1 MPKGRRGSPR
11 ESIDSILLAMSRRKD
26 IDEDTLS
33 HYLDRLDEE
42 WEVGA
47 RTKVLQLLRSSDS
60 DAHSTALLILSELA
74 TEDDLEELE
83 DVVADPTVGDLAK
96 LSLVPILKELGSEMA
111 DDGIIEYLN
120 DPEAAMLQMQLRLLD
135 LVGQSE
141 LGVESIL
148 EDVLSM
154 PTERRFG
161 FINWL
166 GMSQDPRAAK
176 LLIPLLENQPTK
188 VTSAVIEALEQLG
201 PIAAQHSIPALNY
214 LLANSSNRQLKQQA
228 RTALGR
234 LTMQSPPGT
243 EDEVMAAQFETP
255 PLYESRVSFVDGA
268 GAQMVMISWERPD
281 GRLKGVNVLYQDD
294 WGIKDCYGTD
304 EMERN
309 RWSELVE
316 GMESQGFGSF
326 VVPFD
331 YCRSLIAEAR
341 ALNKRTRHKV
351 PVAYAI
357 WRPFIEGTESNESN
371 TYPTILEPLPV
382 DAQAAQLAQRG
393 DQLYHL
399 KEFTSWFFDPFESIR
414 PYVNHYISV
423 KGLMDNASRGRK
435 RKGSPKAENY
445 KQELESF
452 VSEVITNVVDNRAR
466 SLYET
471 RLRRQA
477 ALFQLVERAK
487 DVELIRAV
495 AAVLHPA
502 SGIPAQDG
510 RSDRTRPLWRPPRRL
525 LWRRRRIVGVVGTR
539 LIASTPA
546 YSAHWRS
553 WTR

>member
-1 MPKGRRGSPR
+1 
-11 ESIDSILLAMSRRKD
+11 
-26 IDEDTLS
+26 
-33 HYLDRLDEE
+33 
-42 WEVGA
+42 
-47 RTKVLQLLRSSDS
+47 
-60 DAHSTALLILSELA
+60 
-74 TEDDLEELE
+74 
-83 DVVADPTVGDLAK
+83 
-96 LSLVPILKELGSEMA
+96 
-111 DDGIIEYLN
+111 
-120 DPEAAMLQMQLRLLD
+120 
-135 LVGQSE
+135 
-141 LGVESIL
+141 
-148 EDVLSM
+148 
-154 PTERRFG
+154 
-161 FINWL
+161 
-166 GMSQDPRAAK
+166 
-176 LLIPLLENQPTK
+176 
-188 VTSAVIEALEQLG
+188 
-201 PIAAQHSIPALNY
+201 
-214 LLANSSNRQLKQQA
+214 
-228 RTALGR
+228 
-234 LTMQSPPGT
+234 
-243 EDEVMAAQFETP
+243 
-255 PLYESRVSFVDGA
+255 
-268 GAQMVMISWERPD
+268 
-281 GRLKGVNVLYQDD
+281 
-294 WGIKDCYGTD
+294 
-304 EMERN
+304 MERN

-495 AAVLHPA
+495 AAVLHPD
-502 SGIPAQDG
+502 SGIPAQEQPFVRAMMH
-510 RSDRTRPLWRPPRRL
+510 RSLESGL
-525 LWRRRRIVGVVGTR
+525 LRIMAEAIERGPFGD
-539 LIASTPA
+539 LPFDFFGEDDEP
-546 YSAHWRS
+546 
-553 WTR
+553 